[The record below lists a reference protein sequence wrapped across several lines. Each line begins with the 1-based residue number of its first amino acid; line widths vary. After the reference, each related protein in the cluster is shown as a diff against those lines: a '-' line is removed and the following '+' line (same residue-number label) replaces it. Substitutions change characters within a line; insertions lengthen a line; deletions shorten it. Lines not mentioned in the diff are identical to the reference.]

1 MKNYTKRDAWFLLTI
16 LKRSLS
22 LILGK
27 IFCLSTFP
35 LWQMRSRGIGW
46 KGFCPGQMVEH
57 TNPVDSRD
65 NLKKREEISLNWYG
79 GAKINGYPGSLEK
92 ILLHFLFLFF
102 FYKRDLWCNWPES
115 VQRGLGQDSKRLMPC
130 PQASEAGCSASMW
143 PEQGAEVALDR
154 SHLSQH
160 VSRCGF
166 WQIKDGSA
174 DKAGVGG
181 VRAFT
186 QSSPSTGAKRK
197 RTWTVLD
204 RQRRLWT
211 EILAKSQ
218 SKRREQ

>member
-1 MKNYTKRDAWFLLTI
+1 MEGVLPWAN
-16 LKRSLS
+16 
-22 LILGK
+22 
-27 IFCLSTFP
+27 
-35 LWQMRSRGIGW
+35 
-46 KGFCPGQMVEH
+46 
-57 TNPVDSRD
+57 
-65 NLKKREEISLNWYG
+65 G
-79 GAKINGYPGSLEK
+79 GAHKPCRLQGQFKEEGRDFLELIWWSQNK
-92 ILLHFLFLFF
+92 WLPWFSWENIIAFLNFFFF

-115 VQRGLGQDSKRLMPC
+115 VQRDLGQDSKRLMPC

-154 SHLSQH
+154 SHPSQR

-204 RQRRLWT
+204 RQRRRWT

>member
-102 FYKRDLWCNWPES
+102 FTKEISDAIDQRVYKEAWVRI
-115 VQRGLGQDSKRLMPC
+115 QRGWCRVLKPLKLVAQPPCGRSK
-130 PQASEAGCSASMW
+130 G
-143 PEQGAEVALDR
+143 
-154 SHLSQH
+154 
-160 VSRCGF
+160 
-166 WQIKDGSA
+166 
-174 DKAGVGG
+174 
-181 VRAFT
+181 
-186 QSSPSTGAKRK
+186 RK
-197 RTWTVLD
+197 W
-204 RQRRLWT
+204 LWT
-211 EILAKSQ
+211 GVTFRSTWVDVGFDRLKMAPQIRPEWVVSGHLPKALRQQGQSENAHGQSWIGSEDFGRKS
-218 SKRREQ
+218 